1 MELKGE
7 ATLLAVEWIVPKVRK
22 AMQVEMAES
31 LRSIQKS
38 VFFEIFSGSWTEE
51 EEQRFVFLIL
61 SMGRKWSKIARELE
75 SNRTEHMVKNRY
87 KTILGRLKKD
97 NPSIKD

>member
-38 VFFEIFSGSWTEE
+38 VFFEIFSGSWT
-51 EEQRFVFLIL
+51 
-61 SMGRKWSKIARELE
+61 
-75 SNRTEHMVKNRY
+75 
-87 KTILGRLKKD
+87 
-97 NPSIKD
+97 